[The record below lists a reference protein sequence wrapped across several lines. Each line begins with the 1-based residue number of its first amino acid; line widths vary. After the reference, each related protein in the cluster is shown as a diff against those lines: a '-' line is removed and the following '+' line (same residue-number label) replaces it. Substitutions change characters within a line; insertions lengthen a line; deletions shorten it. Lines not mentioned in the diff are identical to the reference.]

1 MYRYKSF
8 EVNFYKRQIEIS
20 EALDNPNNYYSSL
33 YPTSIEVDEMYVY
46 LKNSY
51 VNLFEMKWKK
61 DRMTRIFK
69 YLEEDEK

>member
-20 EALDNPNNYYSSL
+20 ETLINSNYHA
-33 YPTSIEVDEMYVY
+33 SIEVDEMYVY

-61 DRMTRIFK
+61 DRMTKIFK
-69 YLEEDEK
+69 YLEEDRK